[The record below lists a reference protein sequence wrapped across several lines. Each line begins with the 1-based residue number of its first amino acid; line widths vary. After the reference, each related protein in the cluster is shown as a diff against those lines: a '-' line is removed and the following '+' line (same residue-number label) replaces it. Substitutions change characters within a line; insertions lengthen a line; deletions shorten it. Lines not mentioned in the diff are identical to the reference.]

1 MRTIGEALTT
11 ARQRLTPT
19 SETAALDARLLLSF
33 VLDQPTAWLY
43 AHSDSPLA
51 PEKVEKFTHL
61 IDQRTAGM
69 PIEYLTGTRGFYHW
83 DFVVTPDVLI
93 PRPETEHLIEAA
105 QAWLKNRQGKQLKIV
120 DVGTGSGII
129 AVSLALLFPQASITA
144 IDVSPAA
151 LEVAKLNASRLGA
164 ENIDFRRGNLLND
177 SSNDF
182 QVDLIAANLPY
193 IDRDEMLML
202 EVAKWEPHLALDGGI
217 GGLDLIRDLLHQS
230 PIHLKPGGLILLEIG
245 AHQGEATQ
253 QLALEVFPKAAVT
266 VLKDLAG
273 LDRTVSIQTLE

>member
-1 MRTIGEALTT
+1 MPTIGEALTT
-11 ARQRLTPT
+11 ARQRLTPI

-33 VLDQPTAWLY
+33 VIDQPTVWLY
-43 AHSDSPLA
+43 AHSDSPLTSEQA
-51 PEKVEKFTHL
+51 EKYTHL
-61 IDQRTAGM
+61 IEQRTTGM
-69 PIEYLTGTRGFYHW
+69 PIAYLTGTRGFYHW
-83 DFVVTPDVLI
+83 DFVVTLDVLI
-93 PRPETEHLIEAA
+93 PRPETEHLIEVA
-105 QAWLKNRQGKQLKIV
+105 QVWLKNRQGKQLKIV

-177 SSNDF
+177 IPNDF

-193 IDRDEMLML
+193 IDHDEMVML
-202 EVAKWEPHLALDGGI
+202 EVVKWEPHLALDGGI
-217 GGLDLIRDLLHQS
+217 GGLDLIRNLLHQS
-230 PIHLKPGGLILLEIG
+230 PVHLKPGGLILLEIG
-245 AHQGEATQ
+245 ADQGEVTQ

>member
-1 MRTIGEALTT
+1 MPTIGEALTT
-11 ARQRLTPT
+11 ARQRLTPI

-33 VLDQPTAWLY
+33 VIDQPTVWLY
-43 AHSDSPLA
+43 AHSDSPLTSEQA
-51 PEKVEKFTHL
+51 EKYTHL
-61 IDQRTAGM
+61 IEQRTTGM
-69 PIEYLTGTRGFYHW
+69 PIAYLTGTRGFYHW
-83 DFVVTPDVLI
+83 DFVVTLDVLI
-93 PRPETEHLIEAA
+93 PRPETEHLIEVA
-105 QAWLKNRQGKQLKIV
+105 QVWLKNRQGKQLKIV

-177 SSNDF
+177 IPNDF

-193 IDRDEMLML
+193 IDHDEMVML

-217 GGLDLIRDLLHQS
+217 GGLDLIRNLLHQS
-230 PIHLKPGGLILLEIG
+230 PVHLKPGGLILLEIG
-245 AHQGEATQ
+245 ADQGEVTQ

>member
-1 MRTIGEALTT
+1 MPTIGEALTT
-11 ARQRLTPT
+11 ARQRLTPI

-51 PEKVEKFTHL
+51 SETAEKFAHL
-61 IDQRTAGM
+61 IDQRTTGM
-69 PIEYLTGTRGFYHW
+69 PIAYLTGARGFYHW

-129 AVSLALLFPQASITA
+129 AVSLALLFPQASVTA

-151 LEVAKLNASRLGA
+151 LEIAQLNASRLGA
-164 ENIDFRRGNLLND
+164 ENIDFRQGNLL
-177 SSNDF
+177 SNLPSDF
-182 QVDLIAANLPY
+182 RVDLIAANLPY
-193 IDRDEMLML
+193 IDHDELLTL

-217 GGLDLIRDLLHQS
+217 GGLDLIRDLLYQS
-230 PIHLKPGGLILLEIG
+230 PIHLKPGGVILLEIG
-245 AHQGEATQ
+245 ANQGEATR

-266 VLKDLAG
+266 VLKDIAG

>member
-1 MRTIGEALTT
+1 MPTIGEALTT

-33 VLDQPTAWLY
+33 VLDQSTAWLY

-51 PEKVEKFTHL
+51 PEKAEKFTHL
-61 IDQRTAGM
+61 INQRTTGM
-69 PIEYLTGTRGFYHW
+69 PIAYLTGTRGFYHW

-93 PRPETEHLIEAA
+93 PRPETEHLVEAA

-164 ENIDFRRGNLLND
+164 ENIDFRHGSLLN
-177 SSNDF
+177 NIPNVF

-217 GGLDLIRDLLHQS
+217 GGLDLIRNLLHQS

-245 AHQGEATQ
+245 VDQGEATQ
-253 QLALEVFPKAAVT
+253 QLALEVFPKATVT